1 MKVNAAIQTLWI
13 GEELSDLEN
22 LCISSYIKNGYDFH
36 LYAYDE
42 ISNVPE
48 AKDTPRISSIS
59 DLVTG

>member
-42 ISNVPE
+42 ISNVP
-48 AKDTPRISSIS
+48 
-59 DLVTG
+59 